1 MGSGGH
7 KSPSG
12 VRGKTP
18 VGPGSGR
25 RSPQKLKQNV
35 NLGHKLRIL
44 TLMVHG
50 TGSVR
55 LICGVQLSKME
66 QFICHHKSQDLDKT
80 GGCTCIPPPPAAA
93 TLKLPLYATECYA
106 TCCRISFW
114 SSVVVHVHHDAWP
127 IYFVME
133 MFIHHEGR
141 YTKYNAR

>member
-1 MGSGGH
+1 M
-7 KSPSG
+7 
-12 VRGKTP
+12 
-18 VGPGSGR
+18 
-25 RSPQKLKQNV
+25 SPQKSGPGQNWG
-35 NLGHKLRIL
+35 LYMY
-44 TLMVHG
+44 T
-50 TGSVR
+50 
-55 LICGVQLSKME
+55 
-66 QFICHHKSQDLDKT
+66 
-80 GGCTCIPPPPAAA
+80 PPPAAA